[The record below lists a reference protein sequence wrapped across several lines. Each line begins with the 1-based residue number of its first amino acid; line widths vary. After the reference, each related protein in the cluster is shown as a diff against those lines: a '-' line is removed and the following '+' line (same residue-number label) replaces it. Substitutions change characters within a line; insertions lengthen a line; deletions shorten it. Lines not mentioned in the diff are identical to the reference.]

1 MSDMF
6 TPDYDTYKG
15 KSIVEMIDVLNTAF
29 DTLQQNFP
37 EPGAHSQVLRSDV
50 DNLCKMFR
58 QWADDPELVVKA
70 GASKDIAN
78 QMRKLLYAIGTL
90 LEAVDNI
97 HTRRCLV
104 DLSVE
109 MAADGYL
116 NEVDSHLRS
125 LQDKSAAAKKEMEKK
140 KKKKKKESK

>member
-6 TPDYDTYKG
+6 TVDYDTYKG
-15 KSIVEMIDVLNTAF
+15 KSIAEMIDVLKTAF

-37 EPGAHSQVLRSDV
+37 DPGEHSQVLRDDI

-58 QWADDPELVVKA
+58 EWSNDPELSLKA

-78 QMRKLLYAIGTL
+78 QMRKLLYAIGSL
-90 LEAVDNI
+90 LDAVDNI
-97 HTRRCLV
+97 HTGRCLV
-104 DLSVE
+104 DTYVKMLG
-109 MAADGYL
+109 DGYL

-125 LQDKSAAAKKEMEKK
+125 LHDKSAAAKKEMEKK
-140 KKKKKKESK
+140 KKKESK

>member
-58 QWADDPELVVKA
+58 EWADDPELVVKA

-90 LEAVDNI
+90 LDAGTPSHPPRVRSFE
-97 HTRRCLV
+97 R
-104 DLSVE
+104 DLC
-109 MAADGYL
+109 
-116 NEVDSHLRS
+116 
-125 LQDKSAAAKKEMEKK
+125 
-140 KKKKKKESK
+140 

>member
-15 KSIVEMIDVLNTAF
+15 KSIVEMIDVLNAAF
-29 DTLQQNFP
+29 NTLQQNFP
-37 EPGAHSQVLRSDV
+37 EPGAYSQVLRSDV

-70 GASKDIAN
+70 GVSKDIAN

-90 LEAVDNI
+90 LDA
-97 HTRRCLV
+97 
-104 DLSVE
+104 
-109 MAADGYL
+109 GKP
-116 NEVDSHLRS
+116 SHPPG
-125 LQDKSAAAKKEMEKK
+125 
-140 KKKKKKESK
+140 

>member
-37 EPGAHSQVLRSDV
+37 EPSAYSQVLRSDV

-70 GASKDIAN
+70 GVSKDIAN

-90 LEAVDNI
+90 LDAGK
-97 HTRRCLV
+97 
-104 DLSVE
+104 LSHPP
-109 MAADGYL
+109 G
-116 NEVDSHLRS
+116 
-125 LQDKSAAAKKEMEKK
+125 
-140 KKKKKKESK
+140 